1 MWRLTRHSVNARR
14 MRECCPSREGRNQWG
29 CDVLVVRISLQ
40 VRCCSPFI
48 TSEARVSSICGGLVA
63 YTKSVPYLRVGS
75 VCCRRTRYL
84 HVNNCTLAV
93 EPFFW
98 SIGALAGIG
107 LERCWEKS
115 TCNMDCIANVGE
127 GGEWLGERIPE
138 ELYVFE

>member
-1 MWRLTRHSVNARR
+1 MWRTRRIHQVGALGVSIIINIFA
-14 MRECCPSREGRNQWG
+14 NQAN
-29 CDVLVVRISLQ
+29 SH
-40 VRCCSPFI
+40 
-48 TSEARVSSICGGLVA
+48 T
-63 YTKSVPYLRVGS
+63 YLRVGS